1 MLRPGLM
8 GFTLAE
14 LLISLAILGVIAV
27 FTIPKILIVQQNA
40 SYTAIFKE
48 AQGTVASAYYN
59 YSIQNGFSTNTTFG
73 AISPY
78 LNYVSVT
85 SSGNIDDVQ
94 GAGIWGCGGTRMC
107 FKLHNGAVI
116 DVSVTVPFGTTG
128 NIRVFVDPDGVYS
141 GTTTGPGKSQDFY
154 LFPDGKISGP
164 AHGSADWYIP

>member
-1 MLRPGLM
+1 MLRHHMM

-14 LLISLAILGVIAV
+14 LLICLAILGVIAV

-73 AISPY
+73 ALTPY
-78 LNYVSVT
+78 LNYVSAT
-85 SSGNIDDVQ
+85 TSGNVDDVQ
-94 GAGIWGCGGTRMC
+94 GSGPWGCGGTRTC

-116 DVSVTVPFGTTG
+116 NVSVSVPFGTTG
-128 NIRVFVDPDGVYS
+128 NMRVFVDPDGVYS
-141 GTTTGPGKSQDFY
+141 GTTTGPGKSQSFY
-154 LFPDGKISGP
+154 LYPDGKISGSS
-164 AHGSADWYIP
+164 HGDADWYIP